1 MKCVKS
7 TTISVLVNGSRTDE
21 FKMDRG
27 LHQGDPH
34 SPFFSSYCSRMFE
47 CDVKCL
53 CEWGIFTCYVV
64 GEDSNF
70 RIIHQFPNDMLLL
83 GEKIWEIFEL

>member
-7 TTISVLVNGSRTDE
+7 TTISVLVNGSLINE

-34 SPFFSSYCSRMFE
+34 SPFLFLIAA
-47 CDVKCL
+47 KCL
-53 CEWGIFTCYVV
+53 NVMLNAYVNGV
-64 GEDSNF
+64 F
-70 RIIHQFPNDMLLL
+70 LLVMWL
-83 GEKIWEIFEL
+83 VKIPIFELLVSFLIICCF